1 MPEVSEVAPVTSSSR
16 QSPRHLDI
24 SATRQSLTN
33 RNRKKK
39 RCNHTFTRSPD
50 QRAESDGVDQVLPH
64 LTHKEPVRFVGDLNP
79 ESILTELDESKDP
92 ARPSRIGV
100 WMPDEGRRPNKQLLP
115 PMEPPS
121 SKSGEKTP
129 NNVEKYA
136 RAEGGKRTLTGAYR
150 QYLQS
155 VGAFRVLP
163 KATQDALV
171 TTYIACFDGLLPI
184 IDCGKLLRDYTAG
197 TTSIFLVQA
206 ICLVTCKV
214 ADAQQWLRLHENGE
228 LLEPIQFARSLHT
241 GLDAAMKAD
250 LEPDRVTK
258 IQILTL
264 MHLHNDGPGGIE
276 ESSSHLSQAIHDAW
290 TAGLHIQTTG
300 RTQVD
305 QASMLWWTIW
315 ALDRFNACI
324 GGRPI
329 MIADRDID
337 LARPPIDSTV
347 KSPCVLVWINLAE
360 LLDQV
365 IEYYRPRMYET
376 DTTGWESD
384 FPTWES
390 MLEGIDISENTSHSQ
405 SIVLEIAYN
414 VIAIL

>member
-1 MPEVSEVAPVTSSSR
+1 MPNNHE
-16 QSPRHLDI
+16 
-24 SATRQSLTN
+24 
-33 RNRKKK
+33 RKKK
-39 RCNHTFTRSPD
+39 RCNHTFTRAPD
-50 QRAESDGVDQVLPH
+50 QQAESDGVDKVLPN

-79 ESILTELDESKDP
+79 ESILTDIDRSKDLP
-92 ARPSRIGV
+92 RVSRIGTFV
-100 WMPDEGRRPNKQLLP
+100 QDNSRGANGIQLPAQDP
-115 PMEPPS
+115 PQS
-121 SKSGEKTP
+121 RSGEKTP
-129 NNVEKYA
+129 INVEKYA
-136 RAEGGKRTLTGAYR
+136 RADGGKRTLTGQHRA
-150 QYLQS
+150 YLQS

-197 TTSIFLVQA
+197 STSLFLIQA
-206 ICLVTCKV
+206 ICLVICKIP
-214 ADAQQWLRLHENGE
+214 DAQQWLRLYEDGP
-228 LLEPIQFARSLHT
+228 LLDPIPFARSLHV

-258 IQILTL
+258 VQILTL

-276 ESSSHLSQAIHDAW
+276 ESSFHLSQAIHDAW
-290 TAGLHIQTTG
+290 TAGLHIQTPG
-300 RTQVD
+300 RTLVD

-337 LARPPIDSTV
+337 LSRPPVDSSV
-347 KSPCVLVWINLAE
+347 RNPSALIWIRLGD

-365 IEYYRPRMYET
+365 IEYYRPASYDPEAS
-376 DTTGWESD
+376 GWEHD
-384 FPTWES
+384 FPSWAS
-390 MLEGIDISENTSHSQ
+390 LRDGIDLSDNTGHTQ
-405 SIVLEIAYN
+405 IIVLEIAYN
-414 VIAIL
+414 VTAIL

>member
-1 MPEVSEVAPVTSSSR
+1 MARLAQV
-16 QSPRHLDI
+16 I
-24 SATRQSLTN
+24 ATDCN
-33 RNRKKK
+33 HRKKK
-39 RCNHTFTRSPD
+39 RCNHTFTRAPD
-50 QRAESDGVDQVLPH
+50 QRAESDGVDQVLPN

-79 ESILTELDESKDP
+79 ESILNDLGSNTVRSSRVNGIGTFVQDDSRTHSSIHLTHLD
-92 ARPSRIGV
+92 
-100 WMPDEGRRPNKQLLP
+100 P
-115 PMEPPS
+115 PQ

-129 NNVEKYA
+129 VNVEKYA
-136 RAEGGKRTLTGAYR
+136 RGDGGKRMLTPQYR
-150 QYLQS
+150 NYLQS

-197 TTSIFLVQA
+197 STSLFLVQA
-206 ICLVTCKV
+206 ICLVTCKIP
-214 ADAQQWLRLHENGE
+214 DAQEWLRLYDDGP
-228 LLEPIQFARSLHT
+228 LLDPIPFARSLHV

-258 IQILTL
+258 VQILTL

-276 ESSSHLSQAIHDAW
+276 ESSFHLSQAIHDAW
-290 TAGLHIQTTG
+290 TAGLHIHTPG
-300 RTQVD
+300 RTLVD

-337 LARPPIDSTV
+337 LARPPFDSSV
-347 KSPCVLVWINLAE
+347 RNPSALVWIRLGE

-365 IEYYRPRMYET
+365 IEYYRPASY
-376 DTTGWESD
+376 DPNASGWEHD
-384 FPTWES
+384 FPSWAS
-390 MLEGIDISENTSHSQ
+390 ILEGIELNESTGQPQI
-405 SIVLEIAYN
+405 IVLEIAYN